1 MIEELRDIYNS
12 WNNSNLKL
20 LDKGEF
26 IEITTPFFDIHHDL
40 LQLVLI
46 KGNNNSFVLSDDGY
60 TMNELELL
68 GIDFNKSDKR
78 KSFLK
83 TTLNIFG
90 VQLNTSTNE
99 FMVSFQKLEE
109 YPSKQLNLLQCILR
123 VSDMLMTSRNSV
135 TSIFYQE
142 VMDYFKEKQIINT
155 ANIGFPG
162 KSGNDNKFDFVIPQ
176 FGQKPEKIIKTI
188 NTPSSDNYR
197 YALLSFIDIRDYR
210 PDSSQIILANDLHK
224 KISTKFKS
232 SFENYNIQV
241 LAWSDKEVWID
252 SLNPLVA
259 N

>member
-1 MIEELRDIYNS
+1 MIEELREIYNS

-26 IEITTPFFDIHHDL
+26 IEITTPFVDIHHDL
-40 LQLVLI
+40 LQLVLVKI
-46 KGNNNSFVLSDDGY
+46 SNDSFVLSDDGY

-68 GIDFNKSDKR
+68 GIDVHKSDKR

-90 VQLNTSTNE
+90 VQLNTATNE
-99 FMVSFQKLEE
+99 LFVPFHKLAE

-123 VSDMLMTSRNSV
+123 VSDMLMTSKNAV
-135 TSIFYQE
+135 TGIFFQE
-142 VMDYFKEKQIINT
+142 VMDYFKDKKIINT
-155 ANIGFPG
+155 PNVGFPG
-162 KSGNDNKFDFVIPQ
+162 KTGNDNKFDFVIPE
-176 FGQKPEKIIKTI
+176 FGEKPERIIKAI

-197 YALLSFIDIRDYR
+197 YALLSFIDIKDYR
-210 PDSSQIILANDLHK
+210 PESSQIILANDLQK
-224 KISTKFKS
+224 KISSKFKT

-241 LAWSDKEVWID
+241 LAWSERESWID
-252 SLNPLVA
+252 YVNPLAA